1 LIAFGQWRIFVA
13 AISSA
18 QAAIPSCMTVQN
30 PAPVASAQAIFEAAG
45 MEMSVNAVAVRNR
58 SIVASG
64 DGAPI

>member
-1 LIAFGQWRIFVA
+1 
-13 AISSA
+13 
-18 QAAIPSCMTVQN
+18 MTVQN
-30 PAPVASAQAIFEAAG
+30 PAPVASAKAG